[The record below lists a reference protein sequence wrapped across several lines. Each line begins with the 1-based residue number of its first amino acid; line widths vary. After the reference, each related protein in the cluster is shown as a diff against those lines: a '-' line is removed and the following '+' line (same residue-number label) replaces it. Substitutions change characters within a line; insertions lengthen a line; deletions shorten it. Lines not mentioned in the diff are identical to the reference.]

1 MKQHRPGKTQS
12 AHSHR
17 PPRRRSAGL
26 SRPLLYVATFLVA
39 VTAMVAFYKYVIFAA
54 GHEDGIPTTH
64 PAVLARLVVEAGDEL
79 PPASRFTSDQT
90 LELAYADEKPS
101 ADLAVPGDY
110 PIRIQTG
117 DQIVTAILAVV
128 DTKPPRAM
136 AVDQE
141 IWLGEADSFAPDDFV
156 TQIRDVTPVSLA
168 FRQPPDL
175 QKAGDQAVIV
185 LLKDSSGNQAEVTAR
200 LTVLQD
206 IDKPVIAGATDQTV
220 FIGDT
225 ISYRENV
232 TVSDN
237 RDPQP
242 VLEIDNSQ
250 VNLSAAGTYP
260 VRYKA
265 TDKAGNTAEV
275 TITVTVQQR
284 PEGYVSE
291 DELYAL
297 VDQVLAEITTDDMSD
312 LEVLSEIF
320 YWIADHIDY
329 TGTSDKSD
337 WVKGAFLGMTRGT
350 GDCFNYFST
359 AKAFLTRAGYETIPI
374 ERVQDAK
381 TRHYWNLVQYNGAW
395 YHFDPMPNLAK
406 YHYVCLLRTDAEVAD
421 YSRQN
426 PRFYE
431 YDPTGIPATPTEP
444 LDIERKVIN
453 G

>member
-1 MKQHRPGKTQS
+1 VKQHRSGKTQT
-12 AHSHR
+12 AYPNR
-17 PPRRRSAGL
+17 PKRRRSAGIN
-26 SRPLLYVATFLVA
+26 RPLLYVASFLVA

-54 GHEDGIPTTH
+54 GHEGETQATH
-64 PAVLARLVVEAGDEL
+64 PSVLSRLVVEAGDEL
-79 PPASRFTSDQT
+79 PPADRFAAGET

-101 ADLAVPGDY
+101 VDLTVPGDY
-110 PIRIQTG
+110 PIRIQAG
-117 DQIVTAILAVV
+117 DQVVTVILAVV
-128 DTKPPRAM
+128 DTSSPQAM

-141 IWLGEADSFAPDDFV
+141 IWLGETESFAPDDFV
-156 TQIRDVTPVSLA
+156 TQVRDVTPVTLA
-168 FRQPPDL
+168 FRRPPDL
-175 QKAGDQAVIV
+175 QKAGDQAVVV
-185 LLKDSSGNQAEVTAR
+185 LLKDSSGNQAEITAT

-206 IDKPVIAGATDQTV
+206 LEKPVISGAIDQTV

-260 VRYKA
+260 VKYKA

-275 TITVTVQQR
+275 TITVTVQQK

-297 VDQVLAEITTDDMSD
+297 VDQVLAEITTEDMGD

-337 WVKGAFLGMTRGT
+337 WVKGAYLGMTRGT
-350 GDCFNYFST
+350 GDCFNYFAA
-359 AKAFLTRAGYETIPI
+359 AKAFLTRAGFETIPI
-374 ERVQDAK
+374 ERVKDAK

-395 YHFDPMPNLAK
+395 YHFDPLPNLAK

-444 LDIERKVIN
+444 LDIERKVIY